1 MPGRDPSG
9 VTLLAVSKK
18 QAASLVR
25 RFFMLGQ
32 TAFGENRVQEALA
45 KQQELADL
53 AIDWHFIGPVQSNKA
68 RELAEQFDWVQSV
81 DRVKILQALSR
92 PRPASL
98 PPLNICLQINIDRE
112 PQKSGLA
119 PEALA
124 TLAEQAAE
132 APGIR
137 LRGLMALPRFSHDP
151 EVTRD
156 SFARLRMLYETLREA
171 GHELDTLSMG
181 MSGDLELAI
190 AEGSTMVRVG
200 TDLLGPR
207 AV

>member
-1 MPGRDPSG
+1 MSGEQQRLDSVHQRMALACKMSGRDPSG

-32 TAFGENRVQEALA
+32 TAFGENRVQEALV

-81 DRVKILQALSR
+81 DRIKILQALSR
-92 PRPASL
+92 HRPASL

-119 PEALA
+119 PEALP
-124 TLAEQAAE
+124 TLAEQAAQTDS
-132 APGIR
+132 GR
-137 LRGLMALPRFSHDP
+137 LRGLLRQVGQRFG
-151 EVTRD
+151 
-156 SFARLRMLYETLREA
+156 REA
-171 GHELDTLSMG
+171 
-181 MSGDLELAI
+181 
-190 AEGSTMVRVG
+190 
-200 TDLLGPR
+200 
-207 AV
+207 